1 MIPITKAEK
10 DLLVKAFPP
19 YKPPFYRFPRTMKQD
34 SKRHHYFCTESEEL
48 MRAIASSNSRA
59 AQLVEEFDRQRKLR
73 EERKRLWDGGTNG
86 SSRTAGGIL

>member
-59 AQLVEEFDRQRKLR
+59 AQLVEEVDRQRKLR

-86 SSRTAGGIL
+86 SSRTA

>member
-48 MRAIASSNSRA
+48 MRAIASRNCRA
-59 AQLVEEFDRQRKLR
+59 ALLVVVSDKNRKLR
-73 EERKRLWDGGTNG
+73 VERKRLWDGGTNG
-86 SSRTAGGIL
+86 SSRTA

>member
-19 YKPPFYRFPRTMKQD
+19 CKPPFYRFPRTMKQD

-86 SSRTAGGIL
+86 SSRTA

>member
-34 SKRHHYFCTESEEL
+34 STRHHYFCTESEEL

-86 SSRTAGGIL
+86 SSRTA

>member
-59 AQLVEEFDRQRKLR
+59 ALLGVEFDRQRKLR

-86 SSRTAGGIL
+86 SSRTA

>member
-34 SKRHHYFCTESEEL
+34 SKRHQYFCTESEEL

-86 SSRTAGGIL
+86 SSRTA

>member
-59 AQLVEEFDRQRKLR
+59 AQLVEELDRQRKLR

-86 SSRTAGGIL
+86 SSRTA